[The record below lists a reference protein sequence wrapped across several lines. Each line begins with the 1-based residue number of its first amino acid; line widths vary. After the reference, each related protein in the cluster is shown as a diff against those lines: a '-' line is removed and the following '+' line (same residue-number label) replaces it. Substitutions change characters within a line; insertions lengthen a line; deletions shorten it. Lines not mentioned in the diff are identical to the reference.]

1 MHLRP
6 RTLVVDRRNPSR
18 VARRVLRRLSW
29 TSSDEVT
36 QYEKIESAYTVAE
49 WSEEHFNNRALF
61 SDHYLLTRLQESP
74 EWKEDVSPV
83 FRRFRDL
90 FQDAGLR
97 LTNKPEGT
105 LRQELLE
112 PVLKAFGFTA
122 KAVEKSN
129 TTETGIPDYRLYA
142 DPEKQTL
149 LALLLAYPWD
159 RSLDGKDDHH
169 DKETPDENPG
179 AMVVSLLARG
189 EAPWVIVTNGKVW
202 RLYGRDAHSRATNY
216 YEQDAEE
223 ILSPA
228 GAGPEDIGDSF
239 RYFWLLF
246 RAMAMNTREAEGE
259 KDRGSFLDRVLRESQ
274 EYARALGDRLKKRVF
289 DEVFLLLAQGFLPS
303 GKQNAG
309 EPDREDM
316 DEAHQATL
324 TFLYRLLFLFYAE
337 ARDLLPVREG
347 RGGYPELSL
356 KRIKEEIAEAAGRAE
371 YERKDRLKKKYSEES
386 FDLYKRLTALF
397 RAIDQGDKAR
407 DVPRYNGGLFLTE
420 PDPAEAGPEAVT
432 ARYLLR
438 HKVPDLPL
446 ALALD
451 LLAREEDK
459 TGLGFVDYKSLGVRQ
474 LGSIYEGLLEF
485 KLRVADRK
493 LAVVMEKN
501 HEVWVPFAGL
511 NEAQQARAGR
521 DADNRIVRKGEVY
534 LENDRHERKATGS
547 YYTPD
552 HIVAYI
558 VNQAVGPVLK
568 EKHEAI
574 RPKIREAVQ
583 ARAAFKQ
590 KQAEMKRLGLKP
602 EPDAKADLIDENV
615 VRELFDVKVLDPA
628 MGSGH
633 FLVEAVDYIT
643 DKTIEFLN
651 AFPWNPVTAYLD
663 RMKTTILREMDEQQ
677 ISINPG
683 RLTHVNLLKR
693 HVLKRC
699 IYGVDLNPMA
709 VELAKVSL
717 WLDCFTLGAPLSFL
731 DHHLRCGNSL
741 IGSQVEEA
749 RNEIEGKGQTGD
761 LFGSRFAGLMLATD
775 CMRQVGELSDV
786 TSAQVNQSRQE
797 YRKASSQLAPFKR
810 LLDIYTARWFG
821 AGEEALALLQ
831 TSEIEKALKATT
843 DEAWRKALGSL
854 SKNYRTTATSAGD
867 AAITKRFFHW
877 ELEFPEVFYGPRPGT
892 RQTIERLPGAGF
904 DAVIGNPP
912 YVRQEGLGD
921 DKAFFATM
929 HKPVYAGTADLYV
942 YFYHRGLTLCRD
954 GGIFGMITSN
964 KFLRSGYGKAL
975 REFLTSNTV
984 LQVVDFRDLPVF
996 AEAIAYPLVLIA
1008 RKRPAGSNHAVTT
1021 YTMTSIEEA
1030 DRIADIVPS
1039 KGTPVFISDLKA
1051 DGWSLERPEVMR
1063 LLDKLRGAG
1072 QPLEKVVDMHL
1083 YYGIKTGFNEAFA
1096 IDEGRRRELIA
1107 ADPKSNEIIKPYLRG
1122 RDIRR
1127 WAAKWDGIYLIKTA
1141 IGVDIKRYPAVFDHL
1156 KVFKKQLEER
1166 WDKGDHWWELRACDY
1181 YAEFDRP
1188 TIRYQEIAVYQQF
1201 AFVRE
1206 SCLSNNKTFLIPTN
1220 DLSMLGILNSSVG
1233 WWLLNRTSAKLVGGA
1248 LALQSIYVGQ
1258 FPIPKIGN
1266 EERKAIAK
1274 AVETILSTVASGDS
1288 KSVHDQ
1294 ESLLDDRICSL
1305 YGLTPTER
1313 TLIASDP
1320 AVKSRL
1326 PDTSRAHKTAAPSLL
1341 GSSKTRRELS

>member
-6 RTLVVDRRNPSR
+6 RTLVVDRRDPSK

-29 TSSDEVT
+29 TSADEVT

-61 SDHYLLTRLQESP
+61 SDHYLLTRLQEAP

-90 FQDAGLR
+90 FRDAGLR
-97 LTNKPEGT
+97 LTNKPEGI

-112 PVLKAFGFTA
+112 PVLNAFGFTSE
-122 KAVEKSN
+122 VTEK
-129 TTETGIPDYRLYA
+129 TTPSEVKIPDYRLFS
-142 DPEKQTL
+142 DPEKKNL
-149 LALLLAYPWD
+149 IALLLAYPWD

-246 RAMAMNTREAEGE
+246 RATAMNTRKTEGE

-274 EYARALGDRLKKRVF
+274 EYARDLGDRLKGRIF
-289 DEVFLLLAQGFLPS
+289 DEVFLTLAQGFLSS
-303 GKQNAG
+303 GRRGTA
-309 EPDREDM
+309 EPAQEDM
-316 DEAHQATL
+316 DSAHQATL

-347 RGGYPELSL
+347 RGYPELSL
-356 KRIKEEIAEAAGRAE
+356 KRIKEEIVEAAGRAE
-371 YERKDRLKKKYSEES
+371 YERKDQLKKKYTDDS
-386 FDLYKRLTALF
+386 FDLYKRLAALF
-397 RAIDQGDKAR
+397 RAIDQGDPDR

-493 LAVVMEKN
+493 LAVVMEKG

-511 NEAQQARAGR
+511 NEAQRARAGR
-521 DADNRIVRKGEVY
+521 DADNRIVRKGSVY

-583 ARAAFKQ
+583 ARIAFKQ
-590 KQAEMKRLGLKP
+590 KQDEMKRLGLKP
-602 EPDAKADLIDENV
+602 EPDAKADLIGENV

-663 RMKTTILREMDEQQ
+663 RMKATILREMDEQQ

-831 TSEIEKALKATT
+831 TSEIEKAIKAPT

-867 AAITKRFFHW
+867 AAIAKKFFHW

-912 YVRQEGLGD
+912 YDVLASKELGADVSEDLAYFKSDVMFMSAQGGKLNLYKLFICRGVGVARIRGHISYITPMTLLGD
-921 DKAFFATM
+921 EQAQGVRKMLLRDTGLIAIEAFPQKDDPVKRVFKEAKLSTSILVTTKDLSSETFAVRTHVANIIKADSSRVVVSPKDIAKYDPVNCTIPCCSARDWAIVSKILSCPGTRKFSDYIKAFQGEVNET
-929 HKPVYAGTADLYV
+929 GDGS
-942 YFYHRGLTLCRD
+942 RGFLGKGPSD
-954 GGIFGMITSN
+954 G
-964 KFLRSGYGKAL
+964 
-975 REFLTSNTV
+975 
-984 LQVVDFRDLPVF
+984 
-996 AEAIAYPLVLIA
+996 
-1008 RKRPAGSNHAVTT
+1008 
-1021 YTMTSIEEA
+1021 
-1030 DRIADIVPS
+1030 
-1039 KGTPVFISDLKA
+1039 
-1051 DGWSLERPEVMR
+1051 PEV
-1063 LLDKLRGAG
+1063 LRGAAVCLYAIREASQG
-1072 QPLEKVVDMHL
+1072 EPIYLRKERFLKGKPGSEKAHHHEAWRIGWQRNSPQNNFRRIIAAKIPPGEFCNDVVNYIPQSDSQLSLDFVLAVLNSCLADWFFRIGSTNAHVNTYQVYGLPVPTIPTSSVLGVPCKNGTMLDSVVKRVEELSGSIQRIESDRKMLRRSDRSHLDPQSQPLQ
-1083 YYGIKTGFNEAFA
+1083 
-1096 IDEGRRRELIA
+1096 DEI
-1107 ADPKSNEIIKPYLRG
+1107 
-1122 RDIRR
+1122 
-1127 WAAKWDGIYLIKTA
+1127 DGIFY
-1141 IGVDIKRYPAVFDHL
+1141 
-1156 KVFKKQLEER
+1156 
-1166 WDKGDHWWELRACDY
+1166 ACFGLSDDEASY
-1181 YAEFDRP
+1181 
-1188 TIRYQEIAVYQQF
+1188 IRMRQQE
-1201 AFVRE
+1201 
-1206 SCLSNNKTFLIPTN
+1206 
-1220 DLSMLGILNSSVG
+1220 ML
-1233 WWLLNRTSAKLVGGA
+1233 
-1248 LALQSIYVGQ
+1248 
-1258 FPIPKIGN
+1258 
-1266 EERKAIAK
+1266 
-1274 AVETILSTVASGDS
+1274 
-1288 KSVHDQ
+1288 
-1294 ESLLDDRICSL
+1294 
-1305 YGLTPTER
+1305 
-1313 TLIASDP
+1313 
-1320 AVKSRL
+1320 
-1326 PDTSRAHKTAAPSLL
+1326 
-1341 GSSKTRRELS
+1341 